1 MSKLYLGID
10 VGSVSAN
17 TVILN
22 DQGKVLE
29 EHYTRIKGQPLK
41 TVQKILE
48 EILTRIPPERFHSIS
63 FTGTGGK
70 LLSEIL
76 EGHFVNEIIAQAKAV
91 QHFYPEIRTIID
103 IGGEDSKLIFV
114 EEENGHYKISD
125 FSMNTLC
132 AAGTGSFLDQQASRL
147 GFTIE
152 EFGEIALKS
161 ENPPRIAG
169 RCSVFAKSDM
179 IHLQQIATPD
189 YDIVAGLC
197 YALARNFKSNIGKG
211 KTFLKPVSF
220 QGGVAANV
228 GMRKAF
234 QDVLELSDGDL
245 IIPKHFASMG
255 AIGAVLVT
263 QESKHPKKTGT
274 LNLTAVKE
282 YLLHHQEKEVPL
294 QPLCLSSNHLS
305 PSPLPSP
312 IEGEGGKSDS
322 PIKGEGEVRGSPLRG
337 EGEVRGSPMQGEG
350 VGNAYP
356 IKGEW
361 AVSDSTSG
369 GEVEKSEKIEAY
381 LGLDVGSISTNLVV
395 IDKNK
400 RVLSKR
406 YLMTAG
412 RPIEAVRTGL
422 QEIGAEIGDRVEI
435 KGVGTTGSGR
445 YLTADFVGADLVRNE
460 ITAQATAAVYIDPA
474 VDTIFEIGGQDSKYI
489 SIDNR
494 VVVDFEMNKV
504 CAAGTG
510 SFLEEQAEKLD
521 ISIKEEFGKLALSAG
536 EPVRMGER
544 CTVFIESDLVHHQQR
559 GAPKDNLVAGLSY
572 SIVQNYLN
580 RVVGDRRIG
589 DRIFFQGGTA
599 FNKGVVAA
607 FEKVLGKEIIVPE
620 NHDVTGAIGVAIL
633 SMEERTWDHSGF
645 KGFDLSQRRYEQTSF
660 ECKSCPNLC
669 LIRKVSVEGEKP
681 LFYGSRCEKYDVIKR
696 TKGTNLPD
704 LFEEREKMLFASYER
719 EEDLPADAPEIGIP
733 RILYLHE
740 MMPFW
745 KAFFA
750 ELGYRVVLSDPTN
763 KELIRKGVENV
774 VAETCFPIKVSHG
787 HALNLLEKGVKRI
800 FLPSIVNLKSP
811 HPEIPIST
819 ACPYAQAFPY
829 AVHSSIDFKK
839 DDVQVLQPIFHFRF
853 GRDHLEKELVE
864 FGKTLRRGSKQVKR
878 ALGKAERFQAKF
890 YQSLLNRGKEILNQ
904 IDPDE
909 KAMVIIGRPY
919 NSCDPG
925 VNLEMP
931 KKLKDLGVLAIPMDF
946 LPLDSVKPTKE
957 IQEMYWRYGQKI
969 LSAGKII
976 NEDPRLYAVYITN
989 FGCGPDSF
997 INHFY
1002 RDLSKG
1008 KPHLQLEID
1017 EHSADAGAITR
1028 CEAFLDSLKN
1038 AKKTKPN
1045 GLEKEKPTTD
1055 RTKKIYIPYMYDAA
1069 YAVAAAFHACGVE
1082 AEVIPE
1088 SNEETLYWGR
1098 KLTSGKECYPCILTT
1113 GDMVKTVKDPNF
1125 DHEKA
1130 AFFMPSGN
1138 GPCRFGQYHRF
1149 HRLVLD
1155 DLGFHHVPI
1164 YAPNQDETLYNDL
1177 GIMGSQFSRLAW
1189 QGIVAVDLL
1198 MKKLLETRPY
1208 EKEKGRGNQI
1218 YAESLNR
1225 VCEAI
1230 RTGNDLREVLHR
1242 SLESFAKVEVESPGT
1257 KPLIGIVGEIYV
1269 RLNRF
1274 SNEEVVRKIEQF
1286 GGEAWMAPMTEWV
1299 LYVNT
1304 ISKKRSL
1311 QKKSFSNLLK
1321 VFLTDYY
1328 QKKDEHH
1335 LEKVFK
1341 HHLRNFGEPKTRAIF
1356 KRAKPYIDSSFE
1368 GEAILS
1374 IGKSID
1380 FAKRG
1385 ASGIINIMPFTCMP
1399 GTIVSALLKRYQE
1412 EHNNIP
1418 ILNMAYDGQEQTN
1431 TLTRLEAF
1439 MHQAREFQI
1448 RKSKKI

>member
-1 MSKLYLGID
+1 MNRLYLGID

-22 DQGKVLE
+22 DRDEVVE

-41 TVQKILE
+41 TVQNILE
-48 EILTRIPPERFHSIS
+48 EILRRVPEEQFQSLS

-70 LLSEIL
+70 LLSEL
-76 EGHFVNEIIAQAKAV
+76 LQGHFVNEIIAQAHAIYR
-91 QHFYPEIRTIID
+91 FYPEIRTIID
-103 IGGEDSKLIFV
+103 IGGEDSKLIFIEV
-114 EEENGHYKISD
+114 ENGHLKISD

-147 GFTIE
+147 GLTIE
-152 EFGEIALKS
+152 EFGELALKS
-161 ENPPRIAG
+161 QNPPRIAG

-211 KTFLKPVSF
+211 KTFTKPVSF

-234 QDVLELSDGDL
+234 QEVLELSDGEL
-245 IIPKHFASMG
+245 VIPKHFASMG
-255 AIGAVLVT
+255 AIGAILVT
-263 QESKHPKKTGT
+263 RNRPSSFKGGK
-274 LNLTAVKE
+274 LDLTPLRD
-282 YLLHHQEKEVPL
+282 YLRHHQEKETPL
-294 QPLCLSSNHLS
+294 EPLCLSSNHSFPCHPAIRLEKERKVFS
-305 PSPLPSP
+305 IP
-312 IEGEGGKSDS
+312 
-322 PIKGEGEVRGSPLRG
+322 KGE
-337 EGEVRGSPMQGEG
+337 
-350 VGNAYP
+350 
-356 IKGEW
+356 
-361 AVSDSTSG
+361 
-369 GEVEKSEKIEAY
+369 EKTEKIEAY

-400 RVLSKR
+400 KVLAKR

-412 RPIEAVRTGL
+412 RPIEAVRLGL
-422 QEIGAEIGDRVEI
+422 KEIGEEIGDRVEI

-460 ITAQATAAVYIDPA
+460 ITAQATAAVHIDPN

-489 SIDNR
+489 SIEKG

-521 ISIKEEFGKLALSAG
+521 ISIKEEFGELALAAE

-559 GAPKDNLVAGLSY
+559 GAAKDNLVAGLSY

-589 DRIFFQGGTA
+589 ERIFFQGGTA

-607 FEKVLGKEIIVPE
+607 FESVLKKEIIVPE

-633 SMEERTWDHSGF
+633 AMEERTWEHSGF

-660 ECKSCPNLC
+660 ECKGCSNLC

-696 TKGTNLPD
+696 TKGSNLPD
-704 LFEEREKMLFASYER
+704 LFEEREKMLFASYEK
-719 EEDLPADAPEIGIP
+719 ENDLPADAPEIGIP

-745 KAFFA
+745 KAFFT
-750 ELGYRVVLSDPTN
+750 ELGYRAILSDATN

-787 HALNLLEKGVKRI
+787 HVLNLLEKGVKRI

-811 HPEIPIST
+811 HPEIPISV

-829 AVHSSIDFKK
+829 AVHSSIDFRK
-839 DDVQVLQPIFHFRF
+839 DSVEVLQPILHFRF
-853 GRDHLEKELVE
+853 GKDHLEKELID
-864 FGKTLRRGSKQVKR
+864 FGKSLHRNAKQVKK
-878 ALGKAERFQAKF
+878 ALEKAERFQALF

-904 IDPDE
+904 IKPDE
-909 KAMVIIGRPY
+909 KAMVIVGRPY
-919 NSCDPG
+919 NSCDSG
-925 VNLEMP
+925 VNLELP
-931 KKLKDLGVLAIPMDF
+931 KKLRELGVLAIPMDF
-946 LPLDSVKPTKE
+946 LPLDSVRPTEE
-957 IQEMYWRYGQKI
+957 IREMYWRYGQKI

-976 NEDPRLYAVYITN
+976 NEDPRLYAIYITN

-997 INHFY
+997 ISHFY

-1028 CEAFLDSLKN
+1028 CEAFLDSLKHV
-1038 AKKTKPN
+1038 KKTYLIPSI
-1045 GLEKEKPTTD
+1045 KEKPKTD
-1055 RTKKIYIPYMYDAA
+1055 RTKKIYIPYMYDGAFA
-1069 YAVAAAFHACGVE
+1069 LKAAFEACGVE

-1113 GDMVKTVKDPNF
+1113 GDMVKLVKDPNF
-1125 DHEKA
+1125 DHERA

-1155 DLGFHHVPI
+1155 DLGFRHIPI

-1177 GIMGSQFSRLAW
+1177 GIMGSQFSRLGW

-1198 MKKLLETRPY
+1198 IKKLLETRPY
-1208 EKEKGRGNQI
+1208 EKEKGKSDRI
-1218 YAESLNR
+1218 YETALKR
-1225 VCEAI
+1225 VCDAI
-1230 RTGNDLREVLHR
+1230 RRGD
-1242 SLESFAKVEVESPGT
+1242 SLEEALIQSLEEFGRVEVEEPGT

-1274 SNEEVVRKIEQF
+1274 SNEDVIRKIEQF
-1286 GGEAWMAPMTEWV
+1286 GGEAWLAPMTEWI

-1304 ISKKRSL
+1304 ISKRRSL
-1311 QKKSFSNLLK
+1311 RKKSFSNLLK
-1321 VFLTDYY
+1321 VLLTDYY
-1328 QKKDEHH
+1328 QKRDEHH
-1335 LEKVFK
+1335 LEKIFK
-1341 HHLRNFGEPKTRAIF
+1341 SHLRNFGEPKTRSIF
-1356 KRAKPYIDSSFE
+1356 KKAKPYLDSSFE

-1385 ASGIINIMPFTCMP
+1385 ASGIVNIMPFTCMP
-1399 GTIVSALLKRYQE
+1399 GTIVSALLKRYRE
-1412 EHNNIP
+1412 ENNNIP

-1439 MHQAREFQI
+1439 MHQAKEFQH
-1448 RKSKKI
+1448 RKYKKT

>member
-1 MSKLYLGID
+1 MGMKKFYLGID

-22 DQGKVLE
+22 EQGDVLE
-29 EHYTRIKGQPLK
+29 EHYTRIKGQPLQ
-41 TVQKILE
+41 TVQKVLE
-48 EILTRIPPERFHSIS
+48 GIVSRIPPDQFHPVSL
-63 FTGTGGK
+63 TGTGGK
-70 LLSEIL
+70 LLSELL
-76 EGHFVNEIIAQAKAV
+76 EGHFVNEIIAQARAV
-91 QHFYPEIRTIID
+91 QHFHPEIRTVID
-103 IGGEDSKLIFV
+103 IGGEDSKLIFI
-114 EEENGHYKISD
+114 EEENGRFKISD

-152 EFGEIALKS
+152 EFGEVALKS
-161 ENPPRIAG
+161 GNPPRIAG

-211 KTFLKPVSF
+211 KTFIKPVSF

-245 IIPKHFASMG
+245 VIPKYFASMG

-263 QESKHPKKTGT
+263 RESEPSKRAGV
-274 LNLTAVKE
+274 LDLTALKE
-282 YLLHHQEKEVPL
+282 YLLHHQEKEAPL
-294 QPLCLSSNHLS
+294 QPLCFSSNHVA
-305 PSPLPSP
+305 PSPLLSP
-312 IEGEGGKSDS
+312 PMGEGQKRFS
-322 PIKGEGEVRGSPLRG
+322 PVPGEG
-337 EGEVRGSPMQGEG
+337 
-350 VGNAYP
+350 
-356 IKGEW
+356 
-361 AVSDSTSG
+361 
-369 GEVEKSEKIEAY
+369 EKSEKIEGY

-395 IDKNK
+395 IDKDK

-422 QEIGAEIGDRVEI
+422 QEIGEEIGERVDI

-460 ITAQATAAVYIDPA
+460 ITAQATAAVHIDPA

-489 SIDNR
+489 SIDHK

-521 ISIKEEFGKLALSAG
+521 LSIKEEFGALALSAR

-559 GAPKDNLVAGLSY
+559 GASKENLVAGLSY

-589 DRIFFQGGTA
+589 ERIFFQGGTA
-599 FNKGVVAA
+599 FNRGVVAA
-607 FEKVLGKEIIVPE
+607 FESVLGKKIIVPE

-633 SMEERTWDHSGF
+633 AMEERTWERSGF

-660 ECKSCPNLC
+660 ECKGCPNLC

-696 TKGTNLPD
+696 TRGSDLPD
-704 LFEEREKMLFASYER
+704 LFEERERMLFAAYER
-719 EEDLPADAPEIGIP
+719 EEELPAGAPEIGVP

-750 ELGYRVVLSDPTN
+750 ELGYRVVLSDATN
-763 KELIRKGVENV
+763 KELIREGVENV

-787 HALNLLEKGVKRI
+787 HVLNLIDKGVKRV

-811 HPEIPIST
+811 HPEIPISA

-829 AVHSSIDFKK
+829 AVHSSIHFKK
-839 DDVQVLQPIFHFRF
+839 DGVEVLQPIFHFRF
-853 GRDHLEKELVE
+853 GRDHLEKELID
-864 FGKTLRRGSKQVKR
+864 FGRSLHRGAKQVKR
-878 ALGKAERFQAKF
+878 ALERAERFQARF
-890 YQSLLNRGKEILNQ
+890 SQALLNRGKEILNQ
-904 IDPDE
+904 IGPED
-909 KAMVIIGRPY
+909 KAMVIVGRPY

-925 VNLEMP
+925 VNLEIP

-946 LPLDSVKPTKE
+946 LPLDSVKPTEE
-957 IQEMYWRYGQKI
+957 IQKMYWRYGQKI

-976 NEDPRLYAVYITN
+976 NEDPRLHAVYITN

-1038 AKKTKPN
+1038 GKAKKAIPPKRPK
-1045 GLEKEKPTTD
+1045 LTTD
-1055 RTKKIYIPYMYDAA
+1055 RTKKIYIPYMYDGA

-1082 AEVIPE
+1082 AEVISE
-1088 SNEETLYWGR
+1088 SSEETLYWGR

-1113 GDMVKTVKDPNF
+1113 GDMVKMVKDPNF

-1155 DLGFHHVPI
+1155 DLGFQHVPI

-1177 GIMGSQFSRLAW
+1177 GIMGAQFSRLGW

-1208 EKEKGRGNQI
+1208 EKKMGETNRV
-1218 YAESLNR
+1218 YEDSLHR

-1230 RTGNDLREVLHR
+1230 RNRNDLKEALKK
-1242 SLESFAKVEVESPGT
+1242 SLEGFRQVEVDRPGT

-1274 SNEEVVRKIEQF
+1274 SNEDVIQKIEQF
-1286 GGEAWMAPMTEWV
+1286 GGEAWMAPMTEWI

-1311 QKKSFSNLLK
+1311 RKKSFSNLLK

-1335 LEKVFK
+1335 LEKLFK
-1341 HHLRNFGEPKTRAIF
+1341 GHLRNFGEPKTGAIF
-1356 KRAKPYIDSSFE
+1356 KKAKPYLDSSFE

-1374 IGKSID
+1374 VGKSID
-1380 FAKRG
+1380 FARRG

-1412 EHNNIP
+1412 ENNNIP

-1439 MHQAREFQI
+1439 MHQAKEFQG
-1448 RKSKKI
+1448 RKNKRA

>member
-1 MSKLYLGID
+1 MERLYLGID

-17 TVILN
+17 TVIMN
-22 DQGKVLE
+22 DRHEILE
-29 EHYTRIKGQPLK
+29 DHYTRIKGQPLQ

-48 EILTRIPPERFHSIS
+48 EILQRISPEQFNSFS
-63 FTGTGGK
+63 FTGIGGK
-70 LLSEIL
+70 LLAEL
-76 EGHFVNEIIAQAKAV
+76 LGANFVNEIIAQAKAV
-91 QHFYPEIRTIID
+91 QHFYPRVRTIID
-103 IGGEDSKLIFV
+103 IGGEDSKLILIA
-114 EEENGHYKISD
+114 EERGHFKISD

-147 GFTIE
+147 GMTIE
-152 EFGEIALKS
+152 AFGQLALRS

-189 YDIVAGLC
+189 HDIVAGLC

-211 KTFLKPVSF
+211 KPFIKPIIF

-234 QDVLELSDGDL
+234 LDVLELSDEEF

-255 AIGAVLVT
+255 AIGAILMT
-263 QESKHPKKTGT
+263 QESKESK
-274 LNLTAVKE
+274 LIEAINLTSLQQ
-282 YLLHHQEKEVPL
+282 YLRDHQENQTPL
-294 QPLCLSSNHLS
+294 KPLCLSSHHLLQREREAS
-305 PSPLPSP
+305 F
-312 IEGEGGKSDS
+312 SD
-322 PIKGEGEVRGSPLRG
+322 
-337 EGEVRGSPMQGEG
+337 
-350 VGNAYP
+350 
-356 IKGEW
+356 
-361 AVSDSTSG
+361 VSAG
-369 GEVEKSEKIEAY
+369 EKINAY

-395 IDKNK
+395 IDGEK
-400 RVLSKR
+400 RVLAKR

-412 RPIEAVRTGL
+412 RPIEAVRIGL
-422 QEIGAEIGDRVEI
+422 QEIGEEIGDRVVI

-460 ITAQATAAVYIDPA
+460 ITAQATAAVTIDPS

-489 SIDNR
+489 SIDNG
-494 VVVDFEMNKV
+494 VVIDFEMNKV

-521 ISIKEEFGKLALSAG
+521 ISIKGEFGTLALSAQ

-544 CTVFIESDLVHHQQR
+544 CTVFIESDLVHHQQS
-559 GAPKDNLVAGLSY
+559 GANKDDLIAGLSY

-589 DRIFFQGGTA
+589 NRIFFQGGTA
-599 FNKGVVAA
+599 FNRGVVAA
-607 FEKVLGKEIIVPE
+607 FERVVGKEIIVPE

-633 SMEERTWDHSGF
+633 AMEERNWGQSGF

-660 ECKSCPNLC
+660 ECKGCPNLC

-696 TKGTNLPD
+696 TKGTDIPD
-704 LFEEREKMLFASYER
+704 LFAEREKLLFAPYEGEGR
-719 EEDLPADAPEIGIP
+719 LPSHAPEIGIP
-733 RILYLHE
+733 RILYFHE
-740 MMPFW
+740 MFPFW
-745 KAFFA
+745 RAFFT
-750 ELGYRVVLSDPTN
+750 ELGYRVVLSDATN

-787 HALNLLEKGVKRI
+787 HVLNLLEKGVKRI
-800 FLPSIVNLKSP
+800 FLPSIVNLKSA
-811 HPEIPIST
+811 HPEIPNTS
-819 ACPYAQAFPY
+819 ACPYAQVFPY

-839 DDVQVLQPIFHFRF
+839 AHVEVLQPILHFGF
-853 GRDHLEKELVE
+853 GRDHLEKELVQFAE
-864 FGKTLRRGSKQVKR
+864 SLHRTPKRVKK
-878 ALGKAERFQAKF
+878 AIEKAERSQALF
-890 YQSLLNRGKEILNQ
+890 YQSLLNRGKEVLNQ
-904 IDPDE
+904 VHPNE
-909 KAMVIIGRPY
+909 KVMVIVGRPY
-919 NSCDPG
+919 NSCDSG
-925 VNLEMP
+925 VNLEIP
-931 KKLKDLGVLAIPMDF
+931 KKLQELGVLSIPMDF
-946 LPLDSVKPTKE
+946 LPLESIAPSDE
-957 IQEMYWRYGQKI
+957 IREMYWRYGQRI
-969 LSAGKII
+969 LAAGKII
-976 NEDPRLYAVYITN
+976 QEDPRLFAVYITN

-997 INHFY
+997 IHHFY
-1002 RDLSKG
+1002 RDLSRG
-1008 KPHLQLEID
+1008 KPYLQLEID

-1038 AKKTKPN
+1038 VEVKKPFSIKREKAK
-1045 GLEKEKPTTD
+1045 TD
-1055 RTKKIYIPYMYDAA
+1055 RTKKIYISYMCDHSF
-1069 YAVAAAFHACGVE
+1069 AVKAAFEACGIE

-1088 SNEETLYWGR
+1088 SDEETLYWGR
-1098 KLTSGKECYPCILTT
+1098 KLTSGKECYPCIVTT
-1113 GDMVKTVKDPNF
+1113 GDMVKLIKDPNF
-1125 DHEKA
+1125 DHERA

-1149 HRLVLD
+1149 HRLILD

-1164 YAPNQDETLYNDL
+1164 YSPNQDETLYNDL
-1177 GIMGSQFSRLAW
+1177 GIMGSRFTRLGW

-1208 EKEKGRGNQI
+1208 EKEKGETDFVYQ
-1218 YAESLNR
+1218 ESLKR
-1225 VCEAI
+1225 VCETI
-1230 RTGNDLREVLHR
+1230 HQEGDLEMALQKSIGDFNRI
-1242 SLESFAKVEVESPGT
+1242 KVDGLGT
-1257 KPLIGIVGEIYV
+1257 KPLIGIVGEIFV

-1274 SNEEVVRKIEQF
+1274 SNEDAIRKIEQF
-1286 GGEAWMAPMTEWV
+1286 GGEAWIAPLTEWI

-1304 ISKKRSL
+1304 IAKGRSLKKR
-1311 QKKSFSNLLK
+1311 SFSNLLK

-1335 LEKVFK
+1335 LEKMFK
-1341 HHLRNFGEPKTRAIF
+1341 GHLKNFGEPKTRSLF
-1356 KRAKPYIDSSFE
+1356 KKAKPYLDDSFE

-1374 IGKSID
+1374 VGKTID

-1385 ASGIINIMPFTCMP
+1385 ACGIVNIMPFTCMP
-1399 GTIVSALLKRYQE
+1399 GTIVSTLLKRYQE
-1412 EHNNIP
+1412 ENNNIP

-1439 MHQAREFQI
+1439 MYQAKEFQN
-1448 RKSKKI
+1448 RKNNRS

>member
-1 MSKLYLGID
+1 MVKRMEKIYLGMD

-17 TVILN
+17 TIILN
-22 DQGKVLE
+22 GRGEVLE

-41 TVQKILE
+41 TVQGVLE
-48 EILTRIPPERFHSIS
+48 EILNRIPSERVCNLS

-70 LLSEIL
+70 LLSDL
-76 EGHFVNEIIAQAKAV
+76 LRGHFVNEIIAQARAI
-91 QHFYPEIRTIID
+91 QYFYPEIRTIID
-103 IGGEDSKLIFV
+103 IGGEDSKLIFI
-114 EEENGHYKISD
+114 EEENGRFKIGD

-152 EFGEIALKS
+152 EFGELALKS
-161 ENPPRIAG
+161 KNPPRIAG

-211 KTFLKPVSF
+211 KNFIKPVSF

-234 QDVLELSDGDL
+234 RDVLELSDGEL
-245 IIPKHFASMG
+245 IIPKHYASMG

-263 QESKHPKKTGT
+263 RESDLPDRAGK
-274 LNLTAVKE
+274 LSLTPLE
-282 YLLHHQEKEVPL
+282 DYLSHHQEREAPL
-294 QPLCLSSNHLS
+294 QPLCLAPNHAFTPP
-305 PSPLPSP
+305 PSPRLRVGPTSP
-312 IEGEGGKSDS
+312 N
-322 PIKGEGEVRGSPLRG
+322 KGEG
-337 EGEVRGSPMQGEG
+337 
-350 VGNAYP
+350 N
-356 IKGEW
+356 
-361 AVSDSTSG
+361 
-369 GEVEKSEKIEAY
+369 KIEAY

-400 RVLSKR
+400 KVLSKR

-422 QEIGAEIGDRVEI
+422 QEIGEEIGDRIEI

-445 YLTADFVGADLVRNE
+445 YLTSDFVGADLVRNE
-460 ITAQATAAVYIDPA
+460 ITAQATAAVHIDPG

-489 SIDNR
+489 SIDKG

-521 ISIKEEFGKLALSAG
+521 ISIKKEFGNLALSAP

-599 FNKGVVAA
+599 FNQGVVAA
-607 FEKVLGKEIIVPE
+607 FERVLGKEIVVPE

-633 SMEERTWDHSGF
+633 AMEERNWNHSGF
-645 KGFDLSQRRYEQTSF
+645 KGFDLSRRRYDQTSF

-696 TKGTNLPD
+696 TKGSDLPD
-704 LFEEREKMLFASYER
+704 LFEERENMLFAPYEG
-719 EEDLPADAPEIGIP
+719 ETDLAADSPEIGVP

-745 KAFFA
+745 RAFFT
-750 ELGYRVVLSDPTN
+750 ELGYRVVLSDPTH

-787 HALNLLEKGVKRI
+787 HVLNLLEKGARRV

-811 HPEIPIST
+811 HPEIPISA

-829 AVHSSIDFKK
+829 AVHSSINFKK
-839 DDVQVLQPIFHFRF
+839 DRVEVLQPVFHFRF
-853 GRDHLEKELVE
+853 GRDHLEKELIE
-864 FGKTLRRGSKQVKR
+864 FGKSLHRGRRQVRK
-878 ALGKAERFQAKF
+878 ALEKAERFQALF

-904 IDPDE
+904 VKPGE
-909 KAMVIIGRPY
+909 KAMVIMGRPY

-925 VNLEMP
+925 VNLEIP
-931 KKLKDLGVLAIPMDF
+931 KKLRDLGVLAIPMDF
-946 LPLDSVKPTKE
+946 LPLDSVKPTEE
-957 IQEMYWRYGQKI
+957 IREMYWRYGQKI
-969 LSAGKII
+969 LAAGKII
-976 NEDPRLYAVYITN
+976 QEDPRLHGVYITN

-997 INHFY
+997 IGHFY

-1017 EHSADAGAITR
+1017 EHSADAGAVTR

-1038 AKKTKPN
+1038 VKGAKTAAPKP
-1045 GLEKEKPTTD
+1045 ERPKTD
-1055 RTKKIYIPYMYDAA
+1055 RTKKIYIPYMYDGAFA
-1069 YAVAAAFHACGVE
+1069 IKAAFEACGVE
-1082 AEVIPE
+1082 AEVFSE
-1088 SNEETLYWGR
+1088 SDGETLYWGR

-1113 GDMVKTVKDPNF
+1113 GDMVKLVKDPKF
-1125 DHEKA
+1125 DHENA

-1155 DLGFHHVPI
+1155 DLGFRHVPI
-1164 YAPNQDETLYNDL
+1164 YSPNQDETLYNDL
-1177 GIMGSQFSRLAW
+1177 GIMGSQFSRLGW

-1208 EKEKGRGNQI
+1208 EREKGKTHRV
-1218 YAESLNR
+1218 YEESLDR
-1225 VCEAI
+1225 ICEAI
-1230 RTGNDLREVLHR
+1230 RQRGDLRKALQK
-1242 SLESFAKVEVESPGT
+1242 SLEAFERIEVDRPGT

-1274 SNEEVVRKIEQF
+1274 SNEDVIRKIEQF
-1286 GGEAWMAPMTEWV
+1286 GGEAWMAPMTEWI

-1304 ISKKRSL
+1304 ISKRRSFR
-1311 QKKSFSNLLK
+1311 KKSFSNLLK
-1321 VFLTDYY
+1321 VLLTDHY
-1328 QKKDEHH
+1328 QKKDEHD
-1335 LEKVFK
+1335 LERIFK
-1341 HHLRNFGEPKTRAIF
+1341 SRLRNFGEPKTRSIF
-1356 KRAKPYIDSSFE
+1356 KKAKPYIDSSFE

-1385 ASGIINIMPFTCMP
+1385 ASGIVNIMPFTCMP
-1399 GTIVSALLKRYQE
+1399 GTIVSALLKRYRE
-1412 EHNNIP
+1412 ENNNIP

-1439 MHQAREFQI
+1439 MHQAKEFQN
-1448 RKSKKI
+1448 KKEKKF

>member
-1 MSKLYLGID
+1 MDKLYLGID

-22 DQGKVLE
+22 DRGEVVE
-29 EHYTRIKGQPLK
+29 EHYTRTKGQPIK
-41 TVQKILE
+41 TVQRILE
-48 EILTRIPPERFHSIS
+48 EILTRIPPETFQSLS

-70 LLSEIL
+70 LLSEL
-76 EGHFVNEIIAQAKAV
+76 LQGHFVNEIIAQARAV
-91 QHFYPEIRTIID
+91 QHLYPEIRTIID
-103 IGGEDSKLIFV
+103 IGGEDSKLIFL
-114 EEENGHYKISD
+114 EEENGHFKIGD

-147 GFTIE
+147 GLTIE
-152 EFGEIALKS
+152 AFGELALKS
-161 ENPPRIAG
+161 KNPPRIAG

-211 KTFLKPVSF
+211 KAFIKPVSF

-228 GMRKAF
+228 GMRRAF
-234 QDVLELSDGDL
+234 QDVLELSDGEL
-245 IIPKHFASMG
+245 IIPRYFASMG

-263 QESKHPKKTGT
+263 QGT
-274 LNLTAVKE
+274 REAQSTRRLDLSLLRD
-282 YLLHHQEKEVPL
+282 YLQHHQEKELPL
-294 QPLCLSSNHLS
+294 APLCLSSNHTS
-305 PSPLPSP
+305 SKSSHKRPLTAG
-312 IEGEGGKSDS
+312 ITLEDK
-322 PIKGEGEVRGSPLRG
+322 
-337 EGEVRGSPMQGEG
+337 
-350 VGNAYP
+350 A
-356 IKGEW
+356 
-361 AVSDSTSG
+361 
-369 GEVEKSEKIEAY
+369 VEKMEAY
-381 LGLDVGSISTNLVV
+381 LGLDVGSISTNVVV

-400 RVLSKR
+400 KILAKR

-422 QEIGAEIGDRVEI
+422 QEIGQELGDRVEI

-460 ITAQATAAVYIDPA
+460 ITAQATAAIHIDPT

-489 SIDNR
+489 SIEKG

-521 ISIKEEFGKLALSAG
+521 ISIKEEFGKLALSAE

-544 CTVFIESDLVHHQQR
+544 CTVFIESDLIHHQQR
-559 GAPKDNLVAGLSY
+559 GASKDNLVAGLSY

-589 DRIFFQGGTA
+589 ERIFFQGGTA

-607 FEKVLGKEIIVPE
+607 FESILKKEIIVPE

-633 SMEERTWDHSGF
+633 AMEERTWERSNF

-660 ECKSCPNLC
+660 ECKGCPNLC

-696 TKGTNLPD
+696 TKGSDLPD
-704 LFEEREKMLFASYER
+704 LFEEREGMLLAPYEK
-719 EEDLPADAPEIGIP
+719 EKDLPADAPEIGIP

-745 KAFFA
+745 RAFFS
-750 ELGYRVVLSDPTN
+750 ELGYRVVLSDATN

-787 HALNLLEKGVKRI
+787 HVLNLVEKGVKRI

-811 HPEIPIST
+811 HPEIPISA
-819 ACPYAQAFPY
+819 ACPYAQAFSY
-829 AVHSSIDFKK
+829 AIHASIDFKK
-839 DDVQVLQPIFHFRF
+839 DHVEVLQPIFHFRF

-864 FGKTLRRGSKQVKR
+864 FGRSLKRNPKQVKK
-878 ALGKAERFQAKF
+878 AMEKAERFQALF

-904 IDPDE
+904 IGPDE
-909 KAMVIIGRPY
+909 KAMVIVGRPY

-925 VNLEMP
+925 VNLELP
-931 KKLKDLGVLAIPMDF
+931 KKLRDLGVLSIPMDF
-946 LPLDSVKPTKE
+946 LPLDSVKPTEE
-957 IQEMYWRYGQKI
+957 IKEMYWRYGQKI

-976 NEDPRLYAVYITN
+976 HEDPRLYAIYITN

-997 INHFY
+997 ISHFY

-1038 AKKTKPN
+1038 AKAKKWVPLKREN
-1045 GLEKEKPTTD
+1045 PRTD
-1055 RTKKIYIPYMYDAA
+1055 RTKKIYIPYMYDGA
-1069 YAVAAAFHACGVE
+1069 YAVKAAFEACGVE
-1082 AEVIPE
+1082 AEVFPE
-1088 SNEETLYWGR
+1088 SDEETLYWGR

-1113 GDMVKTVKDPNF
+1113 GDMVKLIQRPDF
-1125 DHEKA
+1125 EHEKA

-1155 DLGFHHVPI
+1155 DLGYRHIPI

-1177 GIMGSQFSRLAW
+1177 GIMGSQFSRLGW

-1208 EKEKGRGNQI
+1208 ERKEGESDRI
-1218 YAESLNR
+1218 YEESLQR

-1230 RTGNDLREVLHR
+1230 RKGVDLKEALLQ
-1242 SLESFAKVEVESPGT
+1242 SLEAFDRIEVVEPGT

-1274 SNEEVVRKIEQF
+1274 SNEEVIRKIELF
-1286 GGEAWMAPMTEWV
+1286 GGEAWIAPMTEWI

-1304 ISKKRSL
+1304 ISKRRSL
-1311 QKKSFSNLLK
+1311 RKKSFSNLLK

-1328 QKKDEHH
+1328 QRRDEHH
-1335 LEKVFK
+1335 LERIFK
-1341 HHLRNFGEPKTRAIF
+1341 GHLRNFGEPTTKSLL
-1356 KRAKPYIDSSFE
+1356 KKAKPYLDSSFE

-1385 ASGIINIMPFTCMP
+1385 ASGIVNIMPFTCMP
-1399 GTIVSALLKRYQE
+1399 GTIVSALLKRYRE
-1412 EHNNIP
+1412 ENNNIP

-1439 MHQAREFQI
+1439 MYQAKEFQK
-1448 RKSKKI
+1448 RSQKKSKR

>member
-1 MSKLYLGID
+1 MELLCLGID
-10 VGSVSAN
+10 IGSVSAN
-17 TVILN
+17 TVIV
-22 DQGKVLE
+22 DDHRHVLE
-29 EHYTRIKGQPLK
+29 EHYTRIKGQPLQ
-41 TVQKILE
+41 TVQKVLE
-48 EILTRIPPERFHSIS
+48 EILHRVPLEQFHSLS
-63 FTGTGGK
+63 LTGTGGK
-70 LLSEIL
+70 LLSDLLGGNFI
-76 EGHFVNEIIAQAKAV
+76 NEIIAQAKAV
-91 QHFYPEIRTIID
+91 QYFHPQVRTIID
-103 IGGEDSKLIFV
+103 MGGEDSKLILL
-114 EEENGHYKISD
+114 EEEDGRFKISD

-147 GFTIE
+147 GLTIE
-152 EFGEIALKS
+152 EFGRLALKS
-161 ENPPRIAG
+161 ANPPRIAG

-211 KTFLKPVSF
+211 KAFVKPVSF

-234 QDVLELSDGDL
+234 LDVLGLSDGDL
-245 IIPKHFASMG
+245 VVPEYFASMG
-255 AIGAVLVT
+255 AIGAILVA
-263 QESKHPKKTGT
+263 QEDKESQRGWAGLSRLAQYLRDHREEKTS
-274 LNLTAVKE
+274 LKPLSLSPHHLTGRE
-282 YLLHHQEKEVPL
+282 QID
-294 QPLCLSSNHLS
+294 LSSNHFK
-305 PSPLPSP
+305 
-312 IEGEGGKSDS
+312 EE
-322 PIKGEGEVRGSPLRG
+322 R
-337 EGEVRGSPMQGEG
+337 
-350 VGNAYP
+350 
-356 IKGEW
+356 
-361 AVSDSTSG
+361 
-369 GEVEKSEKIEAY
+369 IEAY

-395 IDKNK
+395 IDKER

-412 RPIEAVRTGL
+412 RPIEAVRIGL
-422 QEIGAEIGDRVEI
+422 QEIGEEIGARAEI

-460 ITAQATAAVYIDPA
+460 ITAQATAAIYIDPK

-489 SIDNR
+489 SIDQG

-521 ISIKEEFGKLALSAG
+521 VSIKEEFGSLALSAG

-544 CTVFIESDLVHHQQR
+544 CTVFIESDLVHHQQT
-559 GAPKDNLVAGLSY
+559 GAQKDDLIAGLSY

-607 FEKVLGKEIIVPE
+607 FEKVLDKEIIVPQ

-633 SMEERTWDHSGF
+633 ALEERTWERSGF

-660 ECKSCPNLC
+660 ECKGCPNLC

-696 TKGTNLPD
+696 TKGSTIAD
-704 LFEEREKMLFASYER
+704 LFEEREKMLFDPYE
-719 EEDLPADAPEIGIP
+719 EEEKLPSHAPEIGIP
-733 RILYLHE
+733 RILYFHE
-740 MMPFW
+740 MFPFW
-745 KAFFA
+745 RAFFT
-750 ELGYRVVLSDPTN
+750 ELGHRVVLSDVTN

-787 HALNLLEKGVKRI
+787 HVLNLLEKGVKKI
-800 FLPSIVNLKSP
+800 FLPSIVNLKP
-811 HPEIPIST
+811 AHPEIPNT
-819 ACPYAQAFPY
+819 AACPYAQSFPY
-829 AVHSSIDFKK
+829 AVPSSIDFKK
-839 DDVQVLQPIFHFRF
+839 AGVEILQPILHLGFDRQ
-853 GRDHLEKELVE
+853 DLEKELIQLGE
-864 FGKTLRRGSKQVKR
+864 SLHRGPKQVRR
-878 ALGKAERFQAKF
+878 AFEKAERFQAHF
-890 YQSLLNRGKEILNQ
+890 SQSRLNRGKEILNQ
-904 IDPDE
+904 VSPDE
-909 KAMVIIGRPY
+909 KVMVIVGRPY
-919 NSCDPG
+919 NSCDSG
-925 VNLEMP
+925 VNLEIP
-931 KKLKDLGVLAIPMDF
+931 KKLRDLGILSIPMDF
-946 LPLDSVKPTKE
+946 LPLESVAPSEE
-957 IQEMYWRYGQKI
+957 IREVYWRYGQRI
-969 LSAGKII
+969 LAAGKII
-976 NEDPRLYAVYITN
+976 MEDPRLYAVYITN

-997 INHFY
+997 ITHFF

-1008 KPHLQLEID
+1008 KPYLQLEID

-1038 AKKTKPN
+1038 VKTKQIPSV
-1045 GLEKEKPTTD
+1045 KKKKAKTD
-1055 RTKKIYIPYMYDAA
+1055 RTKKIYIPYMCDHSF
-1069 YAVAAAFHACGVE
+1069 AVAAAFQACGVD
-1082 AEVIPE
+1082 ADVFPE

-1113 GDMVKTVKDPNF
+1113 GDMVKLVKDPHF
-1125 DHEKA
+1125 DHSRA

-1164 YAPNQDETLYNDL
+1164 YSPNQDETLYSDL
-1177 GIMGSQFSRLAW
+1177 GIMGSQFTRLGW

-1198 MKKLLETRPY
+1198 TKKLLETRPY
-1208 EKEKGRGNQI
+1208 EKGKGIADQVYQDSLKRVCDAILKSADLEGALQKSIDEFNQI
-1218 YAESLNR
+1218 
-1225 VCEAI
+1225 
-1230 RTGNDLREVLHR
+1230 D
-1242 SLESFAKVEVESPGT
+1242 VEGLGK
-1257 KPLIGIVGEIYV
+1257 KPLIGIVGEIFV

-1274 SNEEVVRKIEQF
+1274 ANENVIRKIEHF
-1286 GGEAWMAPMTEWV
+1286 GGEAWLAPLTEWI

-1304 ISKKRSL
+1304 IAKKSSL
-1311 QKKSFSNLLK
+1311 KKKSFSNLLK

-1335 LEKVFK
+1335 LEKIFK
-1341 HHLRNFGEPKTRAIF
+1341 GQLRHFGEPKTRSIF
-1356 KRAKPYIDSSFE
+1356 KKAKPYLDSSFE

-1374 IGKSID
+1374 VGKTID
-1380 FAKRG
+1380 FARRG
-1385 ASGIINIMPFTCMP
+1385 ASGIVNIMPFTCMP
-1399 GTIVSALLKRYQE
+1399 GTIVSTLLKRYRE
-1412 EHNNIP
+1412 ENSNIP

-1439 MHQAREFQI
+1439 MYQAKEFQN
-1448 RKSKKI
+1448 KK